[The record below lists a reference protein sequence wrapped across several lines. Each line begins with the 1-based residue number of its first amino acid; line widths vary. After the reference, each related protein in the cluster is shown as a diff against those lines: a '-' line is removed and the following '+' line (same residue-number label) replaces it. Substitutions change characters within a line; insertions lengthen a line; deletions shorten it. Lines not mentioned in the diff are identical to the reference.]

1 MKISGIWKFSKF
13 ILQVVVDEE
22 DPGHVE
28 PPFVGGGLLQDLDL
42 VFFPVKLLHE
52 PQAPQTLH
60 APGTRSII

>member
-22 DPGHVE
+22 DPGHE
-28 PPFVGGGLLQDLDL
+28 KPPFSGGGLLQDLDL
-42 VFFPVKLLHE
+42 AFVPVNMLHE

-60 APGTRSII
+60 PPLTGP